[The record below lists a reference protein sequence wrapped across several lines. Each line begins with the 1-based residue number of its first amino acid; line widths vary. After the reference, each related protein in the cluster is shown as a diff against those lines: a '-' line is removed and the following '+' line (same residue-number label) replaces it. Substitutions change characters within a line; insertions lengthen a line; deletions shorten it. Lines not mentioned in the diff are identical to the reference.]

1 MNIRERESKMTEELK
16 VENVLNDIWVQ
27 IEKAKEDAR
36 NMRKNHAYIKGLEHA
51 KRIVEQALREQNGEQ
66 GEV

>member
-1 MNIRERESKMTEELK
+1 MTEELK

-27 IEKAKEDAR
+27 IEKAKDDAR
-36 NMRKNHAYIKGLEHA
+36 YMRKNHAYIKGLEHA
-51 KRIVEQALREQNGEQ
+51 KRIVEYALREQNGEQ

>member
-1 MNIRERESKMTEELK
+1 MNIREEKAKMTEELK

-51 KRIVEQALREQNGEQ
+51 KRIVEYALREQNGEQ

>member
-1 MNIRERESKMTEELK
+1 MTEELK

-27 IEKAKEDAR
+27 TEKAKDDAR
-36 NMRKNHAYIKGLEHA
+36 NMRRNRAYIKGLEHT

>member
-1 MNIRERESKMTEELK
+1 MTEELK

-27 IEKAKEDAR
+27 IDKAKEYAR

-51 KRIVEQALREQNGEQ
+51 KRIVEQALREQNE
-66 GEV
+66 ERRTV

>member
-1 MNIRERESKMTEELK
+1 MTEELK

-27 IEKAKEDAR
+27 IENAKEDAR
-36 NMRKNHAYIKGLEHA
+36 NMRKNRAYIKGLEHA
-51 KRIVEQALREQNGEQ
+51 KKIVEYALREQNGEQ

>member
-1 MNIRERESKMTEELK
+1 MTEELK
-16 VENVLNDIWVQ
+16 VENVLNDLWVQ

-36 NMRKNHAYIKGLEHA
+36 NMRRNRAYIKGLEHA
-51 KRIVEQALREQNGEQ
+51 KRIVEYVMREQNGEQ

>member
-1 MNIRERESKMTEELK
+1 MTEELK

-27 IEKAKEDAR
+27 IDKAKEDAR

-51 KRIVEQALREQNGEQ
+51 KRIVEYALREQNE
-66 GEV
+66 ERRTV